1 MRVFTLAFA
10 ILLSAETAAIADD
23 LPNPQLTPG
32 DADPSVS
39 ASDLCPTASTSVRRN
54 VSAAEKAQVFK
65 EYGLVG
71 NHTGYCEND
80 DPHGCEVDHLISL
93 ELGGSND
100 IRNLWPQPYAGTIWN
115 AHAKDRLENRLH
127 AMVCNGEISLQDAQ
141 REIATDWVAA
151 YRKYL
156 RSPNQ

>member
-1 MRVFTLAFA
+1 MRALTLAFA
-10 ILLSAETAAIADD
+10 FTLSTATAAVADD

-32 DADPSVS
+32 DADPSISV
-39 ASDLCPTASTSVRRN
+39 SDLCPTANPSLRRN
-54 VSAAEKAQVFK
+54 VSAAEKAQVFE
-65 EYGLVG
+65 EYGLAG

-100 IRNLWPQPYAGTIWN
+100 IKNLWPQPYAGTIWN
-115 AHAKDRLENRLH
+115 AHVKDKLENRLH
-127 AMVCNGEISLQDAQ
+127 AMVCSGEISLKDAQ
-141 REIATDWVAA
+141 HEIATDWVAA

-156 RSPNQ
+156 GSPDH